1 MNLFSLAVSLFVC
14 ICIYLSPSLS
24 KFRKIRYNYS
34 IILSD
39 RIQIRIDLYPDPVH
53 LRSDPHPPAWKPDD
67 RINIVLLLFL
77 LFLFTM
83 ARQRIERSR
92 KLEFPETLRLYNK
105 TIIHYP

>member
-1 MNLFSLAVSLFVC
+1 MNFFSLAVSLFVC
-14 ICIYLSPSLS
+14 ICIFPLLCQNLGKY
-24 KFRKIRYNYS
+24 IIIYNYS
-34 IILSD
+34 IISD

-83 ARQRIERSR
+83 ARRRIERSR